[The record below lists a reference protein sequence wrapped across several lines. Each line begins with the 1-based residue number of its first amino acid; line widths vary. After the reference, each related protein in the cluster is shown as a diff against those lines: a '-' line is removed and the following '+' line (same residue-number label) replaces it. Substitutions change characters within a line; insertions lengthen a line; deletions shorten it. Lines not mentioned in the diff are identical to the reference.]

1 MKPTNWQNI
10 TPQYDGEIRKL
21 PPGGYVCKIVNMI
34 NVPEREYVMMVYD
47 IAQGEYAGFY
57 SNDNREI
64 SKQWSHAI
72 SLSYKD
78 TANALLKGRM
88 ERIEKSNPGFN
99 PFAAWDAERFDMFAG
114 RLFGGVIGEEEY
126 EASDGTIKIGMK
138 LQGIYEVATITSG
151 QFKVPALKPLNK
163 NGKKPAGSQTTLDV
177 QYANSV
183 DVPFA

>member
-21 PPGGYVCKIVNMI
+21 PPGGYVCKIVNMFD
-34 NVPEREYVMMVYD
+34 VPEKEYVMMVYD
-47 IAQGEYAGFY
+47 IAQGEYAGFFA
-57 SNDNREI
+57 NDTRET
-64 SKQWSHAI
+64 SQQWSHAVC
-72 SLSYKD
+72 LSYKD
-78 TANALLKGRM
+78 NAAGMLAGRLK
-88 ERIEKSNPGFN
+88 RIEQSNPGFN
-99 PFAAWDAERFDMFAG
+99 PFAAWDACRFDMFAG
-114 RLFGGVIGEEEY
+114 RLFGAVMGEEEY
-126 EASDGTIKIGMK
+126 ESNGVVKVNTK